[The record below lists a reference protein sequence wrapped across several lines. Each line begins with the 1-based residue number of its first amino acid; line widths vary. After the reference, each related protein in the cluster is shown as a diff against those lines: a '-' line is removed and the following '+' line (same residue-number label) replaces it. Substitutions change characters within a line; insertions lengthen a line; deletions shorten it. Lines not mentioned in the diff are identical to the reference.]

1 MDIFGTVIT
10 AGGLILEFVGA
21 CAAYSDDA
29 KALKARFE
37 WDLRA
42 LKTIQD
48 YFNQRQADNA
58 NAQLS
63 PGDVALLEQ
72 TADYLDSL
80 VGKVHRSLHKLKRKG
95 LLNDILNRGMWI
107 ARQSELKDMEREI
120 HAWTQRFDVRVL
132 GLPPELRAII
142 PANAEAGPPSV
153 VKSSNRLRGFL
164 DLTANIK
171 QTRAKDMRLQDS
183 DKLAKK
189 IIGRGSFCFLPLQEG
204 DQQLV
209 FASRKVSPEVIF
221 GTPIFEQLE
230 FDMGVLAAALNC
242 LDPTTGIRLLKVE
255 SFFYHAETSQFI
267 FTQVSPFSIVSTMTL
282 ENFIA
287 GDPFPDTQN
296 TLNERFKLALKLAE
310 SIFFLHTAG
319 FVHKNV
325 TSSSIVVLQRREPF
339 LSPLE
344 DFYLMGFDLIREVD
358 GRTSDKK
365 AARGVVEVQRPIWE
379 YDIFQ
384 HPDRLLRERQ
394 QRYTKT
400 HDVYSLGVVLLEI
413 GYWEPLSEILPD
425 LDDSSPSSWAREL
438 MEAASALGP
447 RTGEC
452 YQRLVAWCLG
462 LDGNGIVKEGEFLQ
476 HVLDPLD
483 EMVNALS

>member
-10 AGGLILEFVGA
+10 AGGLILDFVGA

-63 PGDVALLEQ
+63 PGDVTLLEQ

-80 VGKVHRSLHKLKRKG
+80 VGKAYRSLSKIKRKG
-95 LLNDILNRGMWI
+95 LLNGILNRGMWV
-107 ARQSELKDMEREI
+107 ARQAELKVMEREI
-120 HAWTQRFDVRVL
+120 YAWTQRFDVRVL

-142 PANAEAGPPSV
+142 PTGAETGPPAV

-164 DLTANIK
+164 DLASSTK
-171 QTRAKDMRLQDS
+171 QTRAKDMRLEDS
-183 DKLAKK
+183 DNFAKK

-204 DQQLV
+204 DRQLV
-209 FASRKVSPEVIF
+209 FASRKVSQEVVF
-221 GTPIFEQLE
+221 GTPAFEQLE

-242 LDPTTGIRLLKVE
+242 LDATTDIRLLKVE

-267 FTQVSPFSIVSTMTL
+267 FTQVCPFSIVSTITL
-282 ENFIA
+282 ENYIA
-287 GDPFPDTQN
+287 GDPFFDTQS
-296 TLNERFKLALKLAE
+296 TLDQRLKLALKLAE

-325 TSSSIVVLQRREPF
+325 TSPSIVFLQRRQPSS
-339 LSPLE
+339 SPLD

-358 GRTSDKK
+358 GRTSDKRVAK
-365 AARGVVEVQRPIWE
+365 GVVEVQRPIWE

-384 HPDRLLRERQ
+384 HPDRSPRERQ

-400 HDVYSLGVVLLEI
+400 HDVYSFGVVLLEI
-413 GYWEPLSEILPD
+413 GYWEPLSEVLPD
-425 LDDSSPSSWAREL
+425 LDESNPSSWPREL
-438 MEAASALGP
+438 MEAALALGP
-447 RTGEC
+447 RTGES
-452 YQRLVAWCLG
+452 YQRLVVWCLG
-462 LDGNGIVKEGEFLQ
+462 LDGSGIVKGDEFVE